1 MTMSV
6 RTDHALQ
13 RVLQAKGIS
22 LTFDGVCPVVA
33 DFDLSVAPGEIVT
46 VLGPSGVGKSS
57 LLRVLAGLQ
66 SASAG
71 EVQVNHESL
80 AAPHPSVA
88 LAFQHPGLLPWLTV
102 RQNVAF
108 GLDFQSQP
116 RLSKQERDTRVD
128 NALLEVGLSH
138 ASTKYPDQVS
148 GGMAQRTALA
158 RCLAREPKVLLLD
171 EPFGALDEITRQSMQ
186 ALLLAACQ
194 KHQIGVVL
202 VTHDIDEALLI
213 SDRIALLAGA
223 PAKLARTWQLAD
235 HPEPS
240 LTRDLLS
247 PEMVALRVDILKS
260 LRSAIEPVSP
270 KTRMHTSTP
279 TIKSGLT
286 ANATAFVPK
295 DAYVH

>member
-1 MTMSV
+1 MTMSA
-6 RTDHALQ
+6 RTDQAHQ
-13 RVLQAKGIS
+13 SVLQAKGIS

-33 DFDLSVAPGEIVT
+33 DFELAVEPGEIVT

-66 SASAG
+66 TASAG
-71 EVQVNHESL
+71 EVQVNRKPL
-80 AAPHPSVA
+80 TVPHPSVA

-116 RLSKQERDTRVD
+116 RLSKKERDKRVD

-138 ASTKYPDQVS
+138 ASAKYPDQVS

-171 EPFGALDEITRQSMQ
+171 EPFGALDEVTRQSMQ

-202 VTHDIDEALLI
+202 VTHDIDEALLV

-223 PAKLARTWQLAD
+223 PATLARTWQLSDLSQAGQ
-235 HPEPS
+235 
-240 LTRDLLS
+240 TRDLLS
-247 PEMVALRVDILKS
+247 PEMVAMRVDILKS

-270 KTRMHTSTP
+270 KTRMPASITTAN
-279 TIKSGLT
+279 SGLT
-286 ANATAFVPK
+286 AKATVFAQK